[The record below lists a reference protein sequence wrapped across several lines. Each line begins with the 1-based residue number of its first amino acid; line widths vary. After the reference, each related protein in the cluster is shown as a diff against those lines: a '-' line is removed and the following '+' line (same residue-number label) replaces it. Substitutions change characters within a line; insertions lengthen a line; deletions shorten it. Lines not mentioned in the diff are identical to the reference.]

1 MIAGLK
7 VIVPGV
13 SSTIQDL
20 GRVGYC
26 DVGVP
31 ASGPLDRI
39 GFALANA
46 LVGNPANAPA
56 LEMRMQGPVLDVLA
70 ASVRVALVGGTGG
83 LLVEG
88 TPSHPSPAS
97 GGVQGGGE
105 GGVAAGRSVRLRRGS
120 RLRCGALGDAGCA
133 YLAVEGGIAVP
144 LSLGSAST
152 HARSRIGGLHGDVL
166 QPGDVLP
173 VSNDDVA
180 QRPEQILAAPWPAAL
195 DAPIRV
201 VLGPQEDYFTAEA
214 IETLLS
220 ADYTISPHADR
231 MGFRLQGPKLD
242 HAKGFN
248 IVSDGVVNGSIQV
261 PGSGEP
267 IVLLADG
274 QTTGGYPKI
283 ATVISADLPLI
294 GRRRPGARVR
304 FAAVTQEEGEAARRE
319 QEAMLTRWIGD
330 MRDIADSGRIDH
342 DALYSANLV
351 GGVSDATDEDVSS

>member
-1 MIAGLK
+1 MIPGLK
-7 VIVPGV
+7 VIVPGLA
-13 SSTIQDL
+13 STIQDL
-20 GRVGYC
+20 GRLGFR
-26 DVGVP
+26 DIGVP
-31 ASGPLDRI
+31 GSGPLDRI
-39 GFALANA
+39 SFALANA

-56 LEMRMQGPVLDVLA
+56 LEMRIQGPVLDVLA
-70 ASVRVALVGGTGG
+70 ASVRVALVGGG
-83 LLVEG
+83 LIVEE

-97 GGVQGGGE
+97 EGGGE
-105 GGVAAGRSVRLRRGS
+105 GVVPSARSVRLPRGR

-152 HARSRIGGLHGDVL
+152 HARSRIGGLNGDML

-173 VSNDDVA
+173 VRSDDVA
-180 QRPEQILAAPWPAAL
+180 QRPELALAVPWPAQF

-201 VLGPQEDYFTAEA
+201 VLGPQDDYFTAEA
-214 IETLLS
+214 IETLMS

-231 MGFRLQGPKLD
+231 MGFRLQGPKLA

-294 GRRRPGARVR
+294 GRRRPGATVR
-304 FAAVTQEEGEAARRE
+304 FAAVTQEEGEAARHE
-319 QEAMLTRWIGD
+319 QEALLAQWIAE
-330 MRDIADSGRIDH
+330 MRDIADSGRIDPE
-342 DALYSANLV
+342 ALTSANLV
-351 GGVSDATDEDVSS
+351 SGVSDGAD

>member
-13 SSTIQDL
+13 ASTIQDL
-20 GRVGYC
+20 GRLGFR

-31 ASGPLDRI
+31 VSGPLDRI
-39 GFALANA
+39 SFALANA

-70 ASVRVALVGGTGG
+70 ASVRVALVGGAGG
-83 LLVEG
+83 LVVEG
-88 TPSHPSPAS
+88 ERAL
-97 GGVQGGGE
+97 
-105 GGVAAGRSVRLRRGS
+105 AGRRSVRLMRGS

-133 YLAVEGGIAVP
+133 YLAVERGIAVP

-152 HARSRIGGLHGDVL
+152 HSRGRIGGLHGDVL

-173 VSNDDVA
+173 VQSDEA
-180 QRPEQILAAPWPAAL
+180 IERSERMLAAPWPAQR

-201 VLGPQEDYFTAEA
+201 VLGPQDDYFTAEA
-214 IETLLS
+214 IGTLLS
-220 ADYTISPHADR
+220 ADYTISAHADR
-231 MGFRLQGPKLD
+231 MGFRLQGPKLA
-242 HAKGFN
+242 HAKDFN
-248 IVSDGVVNGSIQV
+248 IVSDGVANGSIQV

-304 FAAVTQEEGEAARRE
+304 FVAVTQEEGEGARRE
-319 QEAMLTRWIGD
+319 QEAELARWIGG
-330 MRDIADSGRIDH
+330 MQEVADSRRIDH
-342 DALYSANLV
+342 EALVSANLV
-351 GGVSDATDEDVSS
+351 SGVSDGMD

>member
-1 MIAGLK
+1 MIPGLK
-7 VIVPGV
+7 VIVPGLA
-13 SSTIQDL
+13 STIQDL
-20 GRVGYC
+20 GRLGFR
-26 DVGVP
+26 DIGVP
-31 ASGPLDRI
+31 GSGPLDRI
-39 GFALANA
+39 SFALANA

-56 LEMRMQGPVLDVLA
+56 LEMRIQGPVLDVLA
-70 ASVRVALVGGTGG
+70 ASVRVALVGGG
-83 LLVEG
+83 LIVEE

-97 GGVQGGGE
+97 EGGGE
-105 GGVAAGRSVRLRRGS
+105 GVVPSARSVRLPRGR

-152 HARSRIGGLHGDVL
+152 HARSRIGGLNGDML

-173 VSNDDVA
+173 VRSDDVA
-180 QRPEQILAAPWPAAL
+180 QRPELALAVPWPAQF

-201 VLGPQEDYFTAEA
+201 VLGPQDDYFTAEA
-214 IETLLS
+214 IETLMS

-231 MGFRLQGPKLD
+231 MGFRLQGPKLA

-283 ATVISADLPLI
+283 ATVIAADLPAL
-294 GRRRPGARVR
+294 GRLAPGARVA
-304 FAAVTQEEGEAARRE
+304 FAAVSVAEAEAAHRQLAARLA
-319 QEAMLTRWIGD
+319 QLPRQIVAVRGQ
-330 MRDIADSGRIDH
+330 S
-342 DALYSANLV
+342 ALDETALLRTNLV
-351 GGVSDATDEDVSS
+351 SGVVSAHDPPCEPPLH

>member
-7 VIVPGV
+7 VITPGV
-13 SSTIQDL
+13 ASTIQDL
-20 GRVGYC
+20 GRHGYRAA
-26 DVGVP
+26 GVP
-31 ASGPLDRI
+31 VSGPLDRTS
-39 GFALANA
+39 FALANA

-56 LEMRMQGPVLDVLA
+56 LELRVQGPVLDVLA
-70 ASVRVALVGGTGG
+70 ASVRVTLVGGAGG
-83 LLVEG
+83 LIVEG
-88 TPSHPSPAS
+88 ERA
-97 GGVQGGGE
+97 
-105 GGVAAGRSVRLRRGS
+105 VAPGRSVRLARNS

-133 YLAVEGGIAVP
+133 YLAVQGGVAVP

-173 VSNDDVA
+173 VPVGEVA
-180 QRPEQILAAPWPAAL
+180 QRPEMALAAPWPAQL
-195 DAPIRV
+195 DAPIRI
-201 VLGPQEDYFTAEA
+201 VLGPQDDYFTKDA

-220 ADYTISPHADR
+220 ADYTISAHADR
-231 MGFRLQGPKLD
+231 MGFRLQGPKLA

-261 PGSGEP
+261 PGSAEP

-274 QTTGGYPKI
+274 QTSGGYPKI

-304 FAAVTQEEGEAARRE
+304 FTAVTQEEGEAARRE
-319 QEAMLTRWIGD
+319 QEQMIAKWIGD
-330 MRDIADSGRIDH
+330 IRETTESGGIDH

-351 GGVSDATDEDVSS
+351 DGVSDGME

>member
-7 VIVPGV
+7 VVTPGLA
-13 SSTIQDL
+13 STIQDL
-20 GRVGYC
+20 GRRGYR

-31 ASGPLDRI
+31 VSGPLDRI

-56 LEMRMQGPVLDVLA
+56 LEIRMQGPVLDVLA
-70 ASVRVALVGGTGG
+70 ASVRVALVGGAGG
-83 LLVEG
+83 LVVEG
-88 TPSHPSPAS
+88 TLSHPSPAS
-97 GGVQGGGE
+97 GGGQGGGE
-105 GGVAAGRSVRLRRGS
+105 GGVAAGRSVRLVRGR

-173 VSNDDVA
+173 LVSGDVTERTERA
-180 QRPEQILAAPWPAAL
+180 MTHPVPPML

-201 VLGPQEDYFTAEA
+201 VLGPQDDYFTVEA

-220 ADYTISPHADR
+220 ADYTVSVHADR
-231 MGFRLQGPKLD
+231 MGFRLQGPKLE

-248 IVSDGVVNGSIQV
+248 IVSDGVADGSIQV

-283 ATVISADLPLI
+283 ATVISADLPLL

-304 FAAVTQEEGEAARRE
+304 FVAVTQEEGEGARRE
-319 QEAMLTRWIGD
+319 QEAMLARCIAE
-330 MRDIADSGRIDH
+330 MQEVADSRRLDH
-342 DALYSANLV
+342 EALVSANLV
-351 GGVSDATDEDVSS
+351 SGVSDGMD

>member
-7 VIVPGV
+7 VFVPGLA
-13 SSTIQDL
+13 STIQDL
-20 GRVGYC
+20 GRRGYR
-26 DVGVP
+26 DIGVP
-31 ASGPLDRI
+31 VSGPLDRI
-39 GFALANA
+39 SFALANA

-70 ASVRVALVGGTGG
+70 ASVRVALVGGTDG
-83 LLVEG
+83 LVIE
-88 TPSHPSPAS
+88 
-97 GGVQGGGE
+97 GE
-105 GGVAAGRSVRLRRGS
+105 GAIAAGRSVRLRGGR

-173 VSNDDVA
+173 VQSDEA
-180 QRPEQILAAPWPAAL
+180 IERPERMLAAPWPAQR

-201 VLGPQEDYFTAEA
+201 VLGPQDDYFTAEA

-220 ADYTISPHADR
+220 ADYTISAHADR
-231 MGFRLQGPKLD
+231 MGFRLQGPKLP

-283 ATVISADLPLI
+283 ATVISADMPLL

-304 FAAVTQEEGEAARRE
+304 FVAVTQEEGEAATRE
-319 QEAMLTRWIGD
+319 QEAMLGRWIAD
-330 MRDIADSGRIDH
+330 MREIADSGRINH
-342 DALYSANLV
+342 DALISTNLV
-351 GGVSDATDEDVSS
+351 SGISDGME